1 MTARA
6 YARRYAA
13 LTGLR
18 WFAVGLVVP
27 VLVLLM
33 QARGLSLAQVG
44 QLMALYGATVVVLEL
59 PTGGLADSMGR
70 RPVLA
75 VSSLLSA
82 AGSLVLALADSWW
95 ALVGAVVLL
104 GTGRALGSGP
114 LEAWY
119 VDSVRG
125 PDPDADISTGIS
137 HAQAVEAVALG
148 VGALVGGALPALA
161 HAWWSGPGSAPG
173 SLIAL
178 SVPFLAS
185 AIMLLV
191 HAVAVVVVVDEPDP
205 IGGRDAGG
213 PAPAE
218 GARSLAAWWATVRS
232 GVRVVGD
239 SGDLRRLIGY
249 ATILGMTLGGIEL
262 IAPGTFAVLLGG
274 AGRSTAGYGLLVS
287 LSFAAS
293 ALGAVLAPR
302 IAGRLRSQVSAVVV
316 LGVGA
321 APLVLLIGVPLLG
334 VAGAAFVALYF
345 VLGAT
350 GPLLAGLLHDRID
363 SAHRS
368 TVLSVESLAM
378 QLGGISASLLLG
390 GLVTATG
397 ILAGYV
403 LSALAFLVGA
413 VLLRGI
419 RTPAPLDPAPGPAGT
434 QPAPA
439 G

>member
-249 ATILGMTLGGIEL
+249 G
-262 IAPGTFAVLLGG
+262 
-274 AGRSTAGYGLLVS
+274 
-287 LSFAAS
+287 

-378 QLGGISASLLLG
+378 QLGGISTSLLLG